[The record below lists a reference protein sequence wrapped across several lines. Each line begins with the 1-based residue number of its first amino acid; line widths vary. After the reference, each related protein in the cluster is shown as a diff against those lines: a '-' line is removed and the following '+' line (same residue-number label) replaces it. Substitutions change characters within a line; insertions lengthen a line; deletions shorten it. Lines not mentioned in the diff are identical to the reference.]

1 MKKKT
6 DVTFIR
12 EEVQVEVEKNPK
24 GFMSI
29 PFASKMEN
37 YLRKFI
43 NTKGEVA
50 KSIITDLMDVQYQN
64 KKYPLSTFHTTMF
77 SIAEY
82 SQMNINKR

>member
-12 EEVQVEVEKNPK
+12 EEVQVEVEKNPN
-24 GFMSI
+24 GLMSI
-29 PFASKMEN
+29 PFANKMEN
-37 YLRKFI
+37 YLRKSI
-43 NTKGEVA
+43 NTKGPVA

-64 KKYPLSTFHTTMF
+64 KKYFLSTFHTTMF

-82 SQMNINKR
+82 SQMNINKH